1 VLQVYTSEARDEWRS
16 LYLAA
21 SFMYVSWS
29 WLYTKNESN
38 RVGLAN
44 GTLERERSVDS
55 QPRYLC
61 LALCFPTFLLNVF
74 LTSAKPTIRCSEGRE
89 RKRKEMKP
97 MRQMPVSRFQL
108 ITHHSR
114 SQASYLPTLEGQ
126 LLAANRHRCDEKC
139 VPLRALVVWD

>member
-1 VLQVYTSEARDEWRS
+1 MLQVYTSEARDEWRS

-108 ITHHSR
+108 ITHHSSMSMMSR
-114 SQASYLPTLEGQ
+114 PKQPTLLHGNLGQ
-126 LLAANRHRCDEKC
+126 IITATI
-139 VPLRALVVWD
+139 RAPQPCS